1 MVKFEDMT
9 QWLADNGGKTSA
21 TMAEVAMVGIDAV
34 LAGINAERAK
44 SARLKL
50 ADFFCDGAFD
60 AMFDRAWAG
69 VR

>member
-1 MVKFEDMT
+1 MVKFEEMF
-9 QWLADNGGKTSA
+9 QWLADNGDKLSV
-21 TMAEVAMVGIDAV
+21 TMADIALVGIDDV

-44 SARLKL
+44 SAQRKL
-50 ADFFCDGAFD
+50 ADFFCDEAFD

>member
-1 MVKFEDMT
+1 MVKFEEMV
-9 QWLADNGGKTSA
+9 QWLTDNGDKLSV
-21 TMAEVAMVGIDAV
+21 TMADIALVGIDDV

-44 SARLKL
+44 SAQRKL

>member
-1 MVKFEDMT
+1 MVKFEEMI
-9 QWLADNGGKTSA
+9 QWLTDNGDKLPV
-21 TMAEVAMVGIDAV
+21 TMADIALVGIDDV

-44 SARLKL
+44 SKL

-60 AMFDRAWAG
+60 AMFDRAWAE